1 MFSAKVKEK
10 SIAMTKKARRCL
22 TFGIFFVMLMTFSIG
37 VVYAD
42 PCNLPQFD
50 PDNFHNP
57 LIIDNPYFPLEP
69 GTIFVYEPRPNE
81 DNVINTITVTYQTK
95 EILGV
100 DCIVVYDVEEVDGV
114 VTEETYDWYAQDDDG
129 NIWYFGED
137 TKECLCDDDCE
148 SPECIDTTGSWIAGE
163 GGALPGYLILAPEPK
178 HGVCYQQEFAEDA
191 QDRAKVLRLNAK
203 VTLQTGESFEDCLK
217 TKEWTPLSPGEIE
230 QKYYAPGVGLVLIK
244 ELKGKTVRVELIS
257 IDYF

>member
-1 MFSAKVKEK
+1 MRKVLC
-10 SIAMTKKARRCL
+10 CL
-22 TFGIFFVMLMTFSIG
+22 TFAIVLIMSIGFSIE

-42 PCNLPQFD
+42 PCELPQFD
-50 PDNFHNP
+50 SDNFDNP
-57 LIIDNPYFPLEP
+57 LDIDNPYFPLEP

-114 VTEETYDWYAQDDDG
+114 VTEETYDWYAQDDEG
-129 NIWYFGED
+129 NIWYFGEN
-137 TKECLCDDDCE
+137 TRECLCDNDCE
-148 SPECIDTTGSWIAGE
+148 SPGCIDTTGSWMAGE

-178 HGVCYQQEFAEDA
+178 PGVCYQQESAEDA
-191 QDRAKVLRLNAK
+191 QDMAKVLRLNAK
-203 VTLQTGESFEDCLK
+203 VSIDYGYFEDCLK
-217 TKEWTPLSPGEIE
+217 TKEWTPLAPGEIE
-230 QKYYAPGVGLVLIK
+230 NKYYAPGVGLVLIK